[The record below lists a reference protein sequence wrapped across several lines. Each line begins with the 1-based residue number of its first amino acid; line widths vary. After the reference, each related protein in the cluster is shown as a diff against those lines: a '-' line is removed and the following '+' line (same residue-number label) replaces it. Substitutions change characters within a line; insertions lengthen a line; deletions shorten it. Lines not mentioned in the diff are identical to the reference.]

1 MAGVPKPVLDF
12 LLRPA
17 TMKSRQHSGYQAFH
31 KTGKTRSATA
41 IPQRRREGTGMAV
54 LFMRG
59 LQCLLYEES
68 TRFTSKSPPTPAAR
82 ENQQKILGT
91 TRFARANLLMPCTTR
106 AR

>member
-17 TMKSRQHSGYQAFH
+17 TMMSRQHSGYQAFH

-54 LFMRG
+54 WFMRG

-68 TRFTSKSPPTPAAR
+68 TCFASKSPPTPEAWKH
-82 ENQQKILGT
+82 QQMIVET
-91 TRFARANLLMPCTTR
+91 TCCARANLRMR
-106 AR
+106 